1 MSEVD
6 EIQIDE
12 VQAASTSIQT
22 IQADIKATP
31 APPHNDSEVTLQ
43 GIAEQEDDMMHEAV
57 QERYQNPSSYRFR
70 RIASKT
76 LVSFGPGDPEDPVNW
91 GKVSGTIYKLHAR
104 PTMLRK

>member
-6 EIQIDE
+6 EIQ
-12 VQAASTSIQT
+12 AASTSTQA
-22 IQADIKATP
+22 IQADNTAMP
-31 APPHNDSEVTLQ
+31 APPHNDSESTLQ

-91 GKVSGTIYKLHAR
+91 GKVGDTISK
-104 PTMLRK
+104 